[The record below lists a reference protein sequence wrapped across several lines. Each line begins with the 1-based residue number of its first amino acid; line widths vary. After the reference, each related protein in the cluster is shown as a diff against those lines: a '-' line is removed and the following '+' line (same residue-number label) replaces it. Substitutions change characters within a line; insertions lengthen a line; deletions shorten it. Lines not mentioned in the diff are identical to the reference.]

1 MSETHQ
7 EDASDGKISRRYLFF
22 LRHFNDTDNIAP
34 IIHAFLSKNKAHRA
48 EVILYDESYCGVGD
62 RNLRLLS
69 KEFPEQFNWSWLG
82 NRFGLDFKQSLRVA
96 KWQKRVRP
104 LLTMLAGVTMKRHKF
119 TQVGETI
126 AASADRELA
135 EPRGSRRQHISR
147 WEWLPK
153 GFRSI
158 TDIRSGKAG
167 EALICNRL
175 SALVRTPRPADL
187 VIFDVVRSHHVQ
199 GYLMALRKLGCKS
212 IICLPVSPLIN
223 YNVLREYGFGTTGQ
237 KDFINK
243 HDYRGF
249 DALSYVDGLYLKH
262 YRAFMKSLGL
272 RGGLPEKTN
281 CIGSLRYYPEW
292 LRIRGPSASNGC
304 KTLGERPQGHAG
316 KKKLLVLLSRLKSNV
331 NVAELQACLD
341 WLAQT
346 HELEIRVKG
355 HTRCGEG
362 DLALQLRGLHEANAI
377 DTSALVDWCDA
388 IVFWGTSAALEGYT
402 KGKIMFCIP
411 FVSSN
416 LNLYEYYQAGKIAR
430 CRDDLVLTLSEYART
445 GLAEPYNHDGI
456 RRMLREVVQAG
467 QRNWQDH
474 IEFILR
480 YLQDNEAALSSD
492 SSEPT

>member
-1 MSETHQ
+1 MTQTLQ
-7 EDASDGKISRRYLFF
+7 EDRVDEEFGKRYLFF

-34 IIHAFLSKNKAHRA
+34 IIHAFLGKSRSHHA
-48 EVILYDESYCGVGD
+48 EVVLYDENYCGAGD
-62 RNLRLLS
+62 RNLSLLS
-69 KEFPEQFNWSWLG
+69 QEFPEQFNWSWLG
-82 NRFGLDFKQSLRVA
+82 NHFGLDFKQSLRVA
-96 KWQKRVRP
+96 KWQKRVRTI
-104 LLTMLAGVTMKRHKF
+104 LTVLACATVQRHRF
-119 TQVGETI
+119 ILVGETI
-126 AASADRELA
+126 AAISDKELA
-135 EPRGSRRQHISR
+135 ESRVSRRRRISR

-153 GFRSI
+153 GVRSI

-175 SALVRTPRPADL
+175 SALVRSPQPADL
-187 VIFDVVRSHHVQ
+187 VIFDVVRSRHVH
-199 GYLMALRKLGCKS
+199 GYLTALRKLGCKS

-223 YNVLREYGFGTTGQ
+223 YNVLREYGFGTTGLR
-237 KDFINK
+237 DFLNK

-249 DALSYVDGLYLKH
+249 DALSYVDGLYLQH

-292 LRIRGPSASNGC
+292 LRIRGSSATSEYETHE
-304 KTLGERPQGHAG
+304 KQPQGQAG
-316 KKKLLVLLSRLKSNV
+316 KKKLLVLTSRLKSNV
-331 NVAELQACLD
+331 NLRELQACLD
-341 WLAQT
+341 WLAQAR
-346 HELEIRVKG
+346 EFEIRVKG

-362 DLALQLRGLHEANAI
+362 DLTLQLRGLQEANAI

-402 KGKIMFCIP
+402 KGKMMFCIP

-416 LNLYEYYQAGKIAR
+416 LNLYEYYQAGYIAR
-430 CRDDLVLTLSEYART
+430 CRDDLVLVLSEYART
-445 GLAEPYNHDGI
+445 GVAEPYNHDGI

-467 QRNWQDH
+467 QSNWQDH
-474 IEFILR
+474 IEFVLR
-480 YLQDNEAALSSD
+480 YLQDNEAALSSA